1 MKENDP
7 FDCSPDEEI
16 FLEDLFD
23 EEAMF
28 IAELDEM
35 LCHHF
40 AGTKW
45 EAPMTK
51 LSEDTPWEERIALF
65 QELQNEKA
73 LPENATYFLIAWAIE
88 SYAEEQID
96 ALYESTYAQRFEKI
110 RGAHGLKEDEEWEP
124 GTGPAEYEE
133 LDKEF
138 SAAADVIAR
147 TAYQHFCEDS
157 ILELIENDPDTATAK
172 YEEGQKYIN
181 DKIDEDDLSLS
192 EEGKYPEDE

>member
-7 FDCSPDEEI
+7 FNCSPDDEI

-35 LCHHF
+35 LCRHF
-40 AGTKW
+40 SGTKW
-45 EAPMTK
+45 EAQITD

-96 ALYESTYAQRFEKI
+96 TLYELSYASRFDKI
-110 RGAHGLKEDEEWEP
+110 RCAHGLKEDEEWEP

-138 SAAADVIAR
+138 SATADVIAR
-147 TAYQHFCEDS
+147 TAYQHFCEDN
-157 ILELIENDPDTATAK
+157 ILDLIENDPDTATAK

-181 DKIDEDDLSLS
+181 DKIDEDDPSLS